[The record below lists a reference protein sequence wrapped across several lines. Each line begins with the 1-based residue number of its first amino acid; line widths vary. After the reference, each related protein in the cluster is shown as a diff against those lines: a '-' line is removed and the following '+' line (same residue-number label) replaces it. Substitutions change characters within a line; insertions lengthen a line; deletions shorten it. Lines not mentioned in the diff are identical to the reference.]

1 MTAADME
8 RVDVPLP
15 ALIARVEATTAR
27 KRAVIAAGLAAEAR
41 HLCDPTDAVFAALPC
56 PHPEL
61 CSTEADY
68 PEWAAELAEQIR
80 ISDNARRNR

>member
-1 MTAADME
+1 MTAAD
-8 RVDVPLP
+8 
-15 ALIARVEATTAR
+15 LIARVEAAAAMR
-27 KRAVIAAGLAAEAR
+27 RAVIAAGVAAEYR
-41 HLCDPTDAVFAALPC
+41 HLCDLSDTAFAALPC

-80 ISDNARRNR
+80 ISDTTRRNR

>member
-1 MTAADME
+1 MTAADLS

-15 ALIARVEATTAR
+15 VLITRVEATAAR
-27 KRAVIAAGLAAEAR
+27 KRAVIAAGVAAEAR
-41 HLCDPTDAVFAALPC
+41 HLCDPSDTAFAALPC

-80 ISDNARRNR
+80 ISDTTRRNR

>member
-8 RVDVPLP
+8 RVDVPLDV
-15 ALIARVEATTAR
+15 LIAEIEAASTRRNTLF
-27 KRAVIAAGLAAEAR
+27 AAGAVAEQRHMCDSDDAR
-41 HLCDPTDAVFAALPC
+41 FAALPC

-68 PEWAAELAEQIR
+68 PEWVAELAEQIR
-80 ISDNARRNR
+80 ISDTTRRTR